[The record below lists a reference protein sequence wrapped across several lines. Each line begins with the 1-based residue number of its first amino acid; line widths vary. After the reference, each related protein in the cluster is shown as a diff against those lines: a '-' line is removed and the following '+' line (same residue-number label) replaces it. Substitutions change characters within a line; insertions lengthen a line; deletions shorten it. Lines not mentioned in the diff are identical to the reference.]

1 MNTIKN
7 LSTSAEKIIFKP
19 VLNVFDK
26 YLSPIIKQD
35 YIKLIIL
42 YITIVSIILSVNH
55 LPSKFKEALDNPISK
70 TLYTFLGVYVFTED
84 LTIALGSTIGLIV
97 LYYIITYFKLEFFDL
112 VTPEPN
118 IYPGCVNT
126 KVSDLLTLFGGDKEK
141 LKIAMFN
148 YGVPLNVELSDY
160 NAPLIATYFMS
171 RVKVTDTCTSPN

>member
-7 LSTSAEKIIFKP
+7 LSSSAEKVVFKP
-19 VLNVFDK
+19 TLNVFNK
-26 YLSPIIKQD
+26 YLAPILKQD
-35 YIKLIIL
+35 YVKIIIL

-70 TLYTFLGVYVFTED
+70 TLITLLCVYVYTED
-84 LTIALGSTIGLIV
+84 LFIALSSTVGLIV
-97 LYYIITYFKLEFFDL
+97 LYYLITYFKLEFFDL
-112 VTPEPN
+112 VAPEPN
-118 IYPGCVNT
+118 IYPGCVNI

-171 RVKVTDTCTSPN
+171 HVKVTDTCTAPN